1 MHFQA
6 LCEALSM
13 TLDPRDT
20 SGNRPLNDQH
30 LTHQEAEAH
39 GGKLPLTHSGLHC
52 AERSE
57 MLLNTL
63 KHMPLP
69 APPTRRNYPAWNA
82 SGAQDEKPWSNEWHW
97 LTKSESREKL
107 WGDHDF

>member
-1 MHFQA
+1 MHFQV

-13 TLDPRDT
+13 TLDPRDYA
-20 SGNRPLNDQH
+20 SGNRPLNHQH

-39 GGKLPLTHSGLHC
+39 GRKLPLTHSGLDC
-52 AERSE
+52 AERTE

-69 APPTRRNYPAWNA
+69 TPPTRRNYPA
-82 SGAQDEKPWSNEWHW
+82 
-97 LTKSESREKL
+97 
-107 WGDHDF
+107 